1 MKRITAPII
10 ILLIVVVSFFITR
23 WFIKNPDAY
32 PLTLDGYWVS
42 LSEWLGISSQE
53 SIADLEAAVVFG
65 SVFLPLLVLYML
77 VKRFI

>member
-10 ILLIVVVSFFITR
+10 ILLIVVVSLFLTR
-23 WFIKNPDAY
+23 WFIKNPEAY
-32 PLTLDGYWVS
+32 PLTLEGYWVS

>member
-10 ILLIVVVSFFITR
+10 ILLIVVVSLFITR
-23 WFIKNPDAY
+23 WFINNPDAY
-32 PLTLDGYWVS
+32 PLTLEGYWVS

>member
-1 MKRITAPII
+1 MKRITTPII
-10 ILLIVVVSFFITR
+10 ILLIVVVSLFITR

-32 PLTLDGYWVS
+32 PLTLEGYWVS

-65 SVFLPLLVLYML
+65 SVFLPLIVLYML

>member
-1 MKRITAPII
+1 MKRFTAPII
-10 ILLIVVVSFFITR
+10 ILLIVVVSLFLTR
-23 WFIKNPDAY
+23 WFIKNPEAY
-32 PLTLDGYWVS
+32 PLTLEGYWVT
-42 LSEWLGISSQE
+42 LSEWLGVSSQE

>member
-10 ILLIVVVSFFITR
+10 ILLIVVVSLFITR

-32 PLTLDGYWVS
+32 PLKLEGYWVS

>member
-10 ILLIVVVSFFITR
+10 ILLIVVVSLFITR
-23 WFIKNPDAY
+23 WFIKKPEAY
-32 PLTLDGYWVS
+32 PLTLEGYWVS

-65 SVFLPLLVLYML
+65 SVFLPLIVLYML

>member
-1 MKRITAPII
+1 MKRIAAPII
-10 ILLIVVVSFFITR
+10 ILLIVIVSLFLTR

-32 PLTLDGYWVS
+32 PLMLEGYWVS

-65 SVFLPLLVLYML
+65 SVFLPLLVLYVL